1 MCSNFSAKH
10 CGVQAVKEALSQK
23 GQRMSCKVFS
33 FGVQHAAENA
43 ASLFSVIEAR
53 NAAFALFIKQSCF
66 IDLFGKLL

>member
-33 FGVQHAAENA
+33 FGVQHGAENA

-53 NAAFALFIKQSCF
+53 NAAFTLFIKQSCF

>member
-1 MCSNFSAKH
+1 MCSNFSANH

-33 FGVQHAAENA
+33 FGVQHGAENA

-66 IDLFGKLL
+66 VDLFGKLL